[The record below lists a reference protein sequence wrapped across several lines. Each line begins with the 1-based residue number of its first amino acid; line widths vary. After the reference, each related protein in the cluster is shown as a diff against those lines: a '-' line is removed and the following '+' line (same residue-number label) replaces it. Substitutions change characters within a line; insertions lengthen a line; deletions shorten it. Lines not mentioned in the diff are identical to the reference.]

1 VDPDN
6 RRPVDYRRRRDL
18 LHWLAGAARG
28 QDKTAL
34 ARDLLD
40 HLEDGCAKLFV
51 TWRAL
56 DARRRFPEVFAG
68 GAYLPLAANGARA
81 DHVVACARQANGRTV
96 ITIAT
101 RWFATLLGD
110 ETHLPLGEPVW
121 TDTAVEIPDLTG
133 TWKNVFTGEM
143 VRPDAAEDKP
153 RLSLAQTLAYFPVAL
168 LVPADT

>member
-1 VDPDN
+1 M
-6 RRPVDYRRRRDL
+6 
-18 LHWLAGAARG
+18 
-28 QDKTAL
+28 
-34 ARDLLD
+34 
-40 HLEDGCAKLFV
+40 
-51 TWRAL
+51 
-56 DARRRFPEVFAG
+56 
-68 GAYLPLAANGARA
+68 
-81 DHVVACARQANGRTV
+81 ACARQANGRTV

-110 ETHLPLGEPVW
+110 ETHLPLSEPVW

-168 LVPADT
+168 PVPADTWR

>member
-1 VDPDN
+1 MDPDN
-6 RRPVDYRRRRDL
+6 RRPVDYRRRDL

-81 DHVVACARQANGRTV
+81 DHVVACARQANGRTDHH
-96 ITIAT
+96 
-101 RWFATLLGD
+101 R
-110 ETHLPLGEPVW
+110 HPL
-121 TDTAVEIPDLTG
+121 
-133 TWKNVFTGEM
+133 
-143 VRPDAAEDKP
+143 VRH
-153 RLSLAQTLAYFPVAL
+153 
-168 LVPADT
+168 PARR